1 MTTEINQ
8 RFKKLE
14 KVGEGTYGIVYK
26 ARDILTNELVAL
38 KRIRLETEDEGIPGT
53 AIREIA
59 LLKELQH
66 PNIVRLFDVVH
77 TEKRLTLVFE
87 LLDLDLKNKKIFVEW
102 NPTTLN
108 RILFKDKQNLND
120 ICPSWKIQIFQI
132 LKDITDNGCYK
143 MALYPHCFYISKNN
157 VLKTIDHYSVV
168 PFEEQFIERKI
179 IEGVIGKHGAYR
191 FDAST
196 DSNGYIDFKKFFE
209 ITVTKHLSM
218 TWPNDIFASVF
229 KEIYND

>member
-1 MTTEINQ
+1 MTDTSSWNYYYKLNTNGVPHSSNLLYTPTVNPEQTVMCMHYCIDPVYRSDEDTQVNEDLIQWFFEREVKFLNQ
-8 RFKKLE
+8 LSYLK
-14 KVGEGTYGIVYK
+14 T
-26 ARDILTNELVAL
+26 TPELYEV
-38 KRIRLETEDEGIPGT
+38 
-53 AIREIA
+53 
-59 LLKELQH
+59 
-66 PNIVRLFDVVH
+66 
-77 TEKRLTLVFE
+77 
-87 LLDLDLKNKKIFVEW
+87 DLKNRKVFIEW
-102 NPTTLN
+102 NKETLSQ
-108 RILFKDKQNLND
+108 ILFTSSRNLDQELPNWQD
-120 ICPSWKIQIFQI
+120 QIRNFLI
-132 LKDITDNGCYK
+132 ATKENKFWK
-143 MALYPHCFYISKNN
+143 MALYPHCFYISKDN